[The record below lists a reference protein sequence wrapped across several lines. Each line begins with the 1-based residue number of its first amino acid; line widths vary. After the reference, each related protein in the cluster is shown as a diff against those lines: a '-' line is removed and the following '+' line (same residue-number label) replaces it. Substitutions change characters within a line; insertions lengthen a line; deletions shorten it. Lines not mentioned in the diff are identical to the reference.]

1 MTVAIL
7 TVHVQPRSSR
17 TEIVG
22 WHGDALKVRVKAPP
36 ADGAANDEL
45 ARFVAQKTGVARS
58 AVRIVSG
65 TTGRRKRIRV
75 DGLSTEQLL
84 VSLGISGQ

>member
-1 MTVAIL
+1 VTEAIL

-36 ADGAANDEL
+36 VDGAANDEL

-58 AVRIVSG
+58 AVRVVSG
-65 TTGRRKRIRV
+65 TRGRRKRISV

-84 VSLGISGQ
+84 VSLGIRGQ

>member
-1 MTVAIL
+1 MAIL
-7 TVHVQPRSSR
+7 TVHVQPRSMR

-36 ADGAANDEL
+36 VDGAANDEL
-45 ARFVAQKTGVARS
+45 TRFVAQKAGVAWS
-58 AVRIVSG
+58 AVRVVSG
-65 TTGRRKRIRV
+65 TTGRRKRISV

-84 VSLGISGQ
+84 ASLGISGQ

>member
-22 WHGDALKVRVKAPP
+22 WHGDALKIRVKAPP
-36 ADGAANDEL
+36 VDGAANDEL
-45 ARFVAQKTGVARS
+45 ARFVAQETGVARS

-65 TTGRRKRIRV
+65 TTGRRKRISV

>member
-1 MTVAIL
+1 VKVAIL

-36 ADGAANDEL
+36 VDGAANDEL
-45 ARFVAQKTGVARS
+45 ARFVAQEAGVARS
-58 AVRIVSG
+58 AVRVVSG
-65 TTGRRKRIRV
+65 TTGRRKRISV

-84 VSLGISGQ
+84 VSLGISVK